1 MFFGYL
7 AIFFYKLSFVKQIFI
22 EISISVSSLFSRK
35 SYNRFWSGALK
46 LA

>member
-7 AIFFYKLSFVKQIFI
+7 AIFCYKLSFVKQKFLLK
-22 EISISVSSLFSRK
+22 SVRNLFSRK
-35 SYNRFWSGALK
+35 SYNRFWCGTLK